1 MHVPVEVKGLL
12 PSSYILAGKE
22 GPADPPLG
30 HVCFPGEQDLGS
42 VLHLHGQKNICI
54 TSGRG
59 DAVL

>member
-22 GPADPPLG
+22 GPADPPSG

-42 VLHLHGQKNICI
+42 VLHLHGQKKYMYYKW
-54 TSGRG
+54 
-59 DAVL
+59 